1 MKIECVKDKLAKA
14 LVKAEKMTS
23 RQSTLPVLSCVLLKA
38 DGSTLSISAT
48 NLDLGLDITLP
59 VKILEPGTVAVPGNI
74 LSSFIG
80 SIFNDKNVTLE
91 TEGTNL
97 KVSTEHTKTVIKTF
111 PFEDFPIIPK
121 LADSVS
127 FGMPIQD
134 FIKGLKSVA
143 YASSQST
150 IKPTL
155 ASVYIYPDEE
165 FVVFVATDSFR
176 LAEKK
181 IKVKKHKEFSSILI
195 PFKNIPEIIK
205 TFEDISDE
213 VNISFNQNQISFEY
227 EGIYLVSRVVDGS
240 FPDYKKIIP
249 TETKTEVVVLKQ
261 DIVNALKISNIFS
274 DKFSQV
280 YITASQKDKLFEVK
294 TKNLDIGENTN
305 NIDAVVKG
313 DDITVSFNYK
323 YINDCFQSI
332 EADSLTFSFVDQSRP
347 LIIKG
352 SSDSSYLYL
361 VMPMNK

>member
-14 LVKAEKMTS
+14 LIKAEKMTS

-38 DGSTLSISAT
+38 EGSILSISAT
-48 NLDLGLDITLP
+48 NLDLGIDISMP
-59 VKILEPGTVAVPGNI
+59 VKVIEPGVVAVPGSI

-80 SIFNDKNVTLE
+80 SIFNDTNITLE
-91 TEGTNL
+91 TDGTNL
-97 KVSTEHTKTVIKTF
+97 NISTNHTKTVIKTF
-111 PFEDFPIIPK
+111 PYEDFPSIPK
-121 LADSVS
+121 LADNVS
-127 FGMPIQD
+127 FTIPIQD

-165 FVVFVATDSFR
+165 FIVFVATDSFR
-176 LAEKK
+176 LAEKR

-205 TFEDISDE
+205 TFEDIKDE
-213 VNISFNQNQISFEY
+213 AVVSFNQNQISFEY
-227 EGIYLVSRVVDGS
+227 EGIYLASRVVDGS

-249 TETKTEVVVLKQ
+249 NEVKTEVVVLKQ
-261 DIVNALKISNIFS
+261 DIINALKISNIFS

-280 YITASQKDKLFEVK
+280 YITASQKNKIFEVK
-294 TKNLDIGENTN
+294 TKNLDIGENIN
-305 NIDAVVKG
+305 NIEAVVRG

-332 EADSLTFSFVDQSRP
+332 ESDSLIFSFIDQSKP

>member
-1 MKIECVKDKLAKA
+1 MKIECVKEKLAKA

-38 DGSTLSISAT
+38 EGSTLSISAT
-48 NLDLGLDITLP
+48 NLDLGIDITLP
-59 VKILEPGTVAVPGNI
+59 VKVIEPGTVAVPGNI
-74 LSSFIG
+74 LSSFVT
-80 SIFNDKNVTLE
+80 SIFNDKNISLE
-91 TEGTNL
+91 TEGSHL
-97 KVSTEHTKTVIKTF
+97 KVSTEHTKTTIKTF
-111 PFEDFPIIPK
+111 VADDFPIIPK
-121 LADSVS
+121 LTDSVS
-127 FGMPIQD
+127 FAMPVQD

-205 TFEDISDE
+205 VFEDITDD
-213 VNISFNQNQISFEY
+213 VMISFNQNQISFEY
-227 EGIYLVSRVVDGS
+227 EGIYLISRVVDGN

-249 TETKTEVVVLKQ
+249 TETKTEVIVLKQ
-261 DIVNALKISNIFS
+261 DVINALKISNIFT

-294 TKNLDIGENTN
+294 TKNIDIGENTN
-305 NIDAVVKG
+305 ALDAVVKG
-313 DDITVSFNYK
+313 DEITMSFNYK
-323 YINDCFQSI
+323 YINDCFQSVDS
-332 EADSLTFSFVDQSRP
+332 DSLSLSFVDQSKP
-347 LIIKG
+347 MVIKG

>member
-1 MKIECVKDKLAKA
+1 MKIECVKEKLAKA

-38 DGSTLSISAT
+38 EGSTLSISAT
-48 NLDLGLDITLP
+48 NLDLGIDITLP
-59 VKILEPGTVAVPGNI
+59 VKVIEPGTVAVPGNI
-74 LSSFIG
+74 LSSFVT
-80 SIFNDKNVTLE
+80 SIFNDKNIALE
-91 TEGTNL
+91 TEGSHL

-111 PFEDFPIIPK
+111 TADDFPIIPK
-121 LADSVS
+121 LTDSVS
-127 FGMPIQD
+127 FAMPIQD

-205 TFEDISDE
+205 VFEDIVDD
-213 VNISFNQNQISFEY
+213 VVISFNQNQISFEY
-227 EGIYLVSRVVDGS
+227 EGIYLISRVVDGN

-249 TETKTEVVVLKQ
+249 TETKTEVIVLKQ
-261 DIVNALKISNIFS
+261 DVINALKISNIFT

-280 YITASQKDKLFEVK
+280 YITASQKEKLFEVK
-294 TKNLDIGENTN
+294 TKNIDIGENTN
-305 NIDAVVKG
+305 ALDAVVKG
-313 DDITVSFNYK
+313 DEITMSFNYK

-332 EADSLTFSFVDQSRP
+332 DSDSLSLSFVDQSKP
-347 LIIKG
+347 MVIKG